1 MGLMKKI
8 SAAFRNR
15 KLQVITAALLT
26 LSLLIIAPTYSWF
39 KKQQEM
45 ARYEKVRSVNTLYIT
60 AASREDVKSF
70 QIAGVDVSEKA
81 LWDLGNSQTQRKT
94 YQDYV
99 FCVAGDYVYSYTLQL
114 AHTTNNNYRYEIFE
128 AEAMGS
134 PPAGGVPE
142 RDYIEYKITEDYDPA
157 ILSEITAKDIYTTKA
172 AGDGLLYYRI
182 KKADNSVPVSLNA
195 VNPTQNDKS
204 LVTPSTYTVGGETV
218 TYNGHFL
225 NRTTDFSANNTYH
238 NDTYSEDED
247 KVDGNAE
254 PLYWQ
259 ANGISG
265 GDVTNSD
272 SFYHEYI
279 LRISWDV
286 SGNNAATTD
295 YKDTDII
302 YVMAKA
308 D

>member
-1 MGLMKKI
+1 MGLVKKI
-8 SAAFRNR
+8 SGALNGKRLIVF
-15 KLQVITAALLT
+15 VAALMT
-26 LSLLIIAPTYSWF
+26 LSLFIITPTYSWF

-70 QIAGVDVSEKA
+70 QISGVDVSEKA
-81 LWDLGNSQTQRKT
+81 VWDLGNSQTQRKT

-114 AHTTNNNYRYEIFE
+114 AHTTNNNYKYQIFE
-128 AEAMGS
+128 ADVAGNA
-134 PPAGGVPE
+134 PAGGVSD
-142 RDYIEYKITEDYDPA
+142 RDYIEYQITDEFDPA

-172 AGDGLLYYRI
+172 AGDGILYYSI
-182 KKADNSVPVSLNA
+182 KKADNLAPISLNA
-195 VNPTQNDKS
+195 ENPTENDKS
-204 LVTPSTYTVGGETV
+204 SVRPSTYTVNGETV
-218 TYNGHFL
+218 RYNGHYL
-225 NRTTDFSANNTYH
+225 NRTTDFSANNNYH

-247 KVDGNAE
+247 NVDAHAE

-259 ANGISG
+259 ATGISG

-279 LRISWDV
+279 LRISWDTSGV
-286 SGNNAATTD
+286 SAATTD

-302 YVMAKA
+302 YITAKA

>member
-1 MGLMKKI
+1 MGLVKKI
-8 SAAFRNR
+8 SGALNGKRLIVF
-15 KLQVITAALLT
+15 VAALMT
-26 LSLLIIAPTYSWF
+26 LSLFIITPTYSWF

-70 QIAGVDVSEKA
+70 QVSGVDVSEKA
-81 LWDLGNSQTQRKT
+81 VWELGNSQTQRKT
-94 YQDYV
+94 YQDYI

-114 AHTTNNNYRYEIFE
+114 AHTTNNNYKYQIFE
-128 AEAMGS
+128 AEPAGS
-134 PPAGGVPE
+134 APAGGVSG
-142 RDYIEYKITEDYDPA
+142 RDYIEYKITDEFDPE

-172 AGDGLLYYRI
+172 AGDGILYYSI
-182 KKADNSVPVSLNA
+182 KKDDKSVPISLNA
-195 VNPTQNDKS
+195 ANPTQNVNVISSSYAVD
-204 LVTPSTYTVGGETV
+204 GETV
-218 TYNGHFL
+218 TYNGHYL
-225 NRTTDFSANNTYH
+225 NRTTDFSANTTYH

-247 KVDGNAE
+247 NVETHAE

-259 ANGISG
+259 ATGISG

-279 LRISWDV
+279 LRISWDT
-286 SGNNAATTD
+286 SGDSAATTD

-302 YVMAKA
+302 YITAKA